1 MTEEDVPAIA
11 SSSRSTL
18 APPVVVNPGA
28 TQDWPSRPVGDNFFA
43 KALAN
48 GHSITEAAPRT
59 NGDVADQG
67 AAELSA
73 WGAEDP
79 LAVDE
84 SGADAEDGEE
94 GWDID
99 VEVPETAD
107 EEKDEAEVE
116 DAVPEDNMSPGIT
129 ENEIWVRNSPLAADH
144 VAAGSFETAM
154 QVSSLSPSLLPS
166 RARTELTSSLSLN
179 EPAPQPSSRRRQLRS
194 SQTPVPLGLPLLP
207 RLHPSQPFPA
217 TDTTPRS
224 AEPYGSA
231 SDEQRLPR
239 RLLLPSEHRLQ
250 RASGRLRLR
259 QEGQVQRGFG
269 FVPNHHSVDAVGRRV
284 DGRSS
289 SGGESTRLSVPF
301 SFQARADSKVLH
313 LF

>member
-48 GHSITEAAPRT
+48 GHSITEAPRT

-154 QVSSLSPSLLPS
+154 QVSLFFTISL
-166 RARTELTSSLSLN
+166 A
-179 EPAPQPSSRRRQLRS
+179 
-194 SQTPVPLGLPLLP
+194 
-207 RLHPSQPFPA
+207 F
-217 TDTTPRS
+217 
-224 AEPYGSA
+224 
-231 SDEQRLPR
+231 
-239 RLLLPSEHRLQ
+239 
-250 RASGRLRLR
+250 
-259 QEGQVQRGFG
+259 
-269 FVPNHHSVDAVGRRV
+269 
-284 DGRSS
+284 SS
-289 SGGESTRLSVPF
+289 SN
-301 SFQARADSKVLH
+301 RADSFPFSLLGTNQLLNRQVGAVNFAPLKPLFLSVYRSSHVYIQANPSLPPIQLH
-313 LF
+313 VRRNPTAAPATSNVFPVVSCSLQNIVSNELQDAYAFVKKAKFNEALALFRTIIQSMLLVVVSTDAQAQEVS

>member
-1 MTEEDVPAIA
+1 MTEEDVPSLA

-28 TQDWPSRPVGDNFFA
+28 SQDWPSRPVGDNFFA

-48 GHSITEAAPRT
+48 GHSITEAPRT

-107 EEKDEAEVE
+107 EQQDEAEVE

-154 QVSSLSPSLLPS
+154 QVSL
-166 RARTELTSSLSLN
+166 LSLPTPLASSPTSN
-179 EPAPQPSSRRRQLRS
+179 RTDSSFSPAAPQPSSRRRQLRS
-194 SQTPVPLGLPLLP
+194 SQTPLPLGLPLLP
-207 RLHPSQPFPA
+207 RLHPS
-217 TDTTPRS
+217 
-224 AEPYGSA
+224 
-231 SDEQRLPR
+231 
-239 RLLLPSEHRLQ
+239 
-250 RASGRLRLR
+250 
-259 QEGQVQRGFG
+259 
-269 FVPNHHSVDAVGRRV
+269 
-284 DGRSS
+284 
-289 SGGESTRLSVPF
+289 
-301 SFQARADSKVLH
+301 
-313 LF
+313 

>member
-1 MTEEDVPAIA
+1 MTEEDVPSVA

-28 TQDWPSRPVGDNFFA
+28 SQDWPSRPVGDNFFA
-43 KALAN
+43 KALAKALAN
-48 GHSITEAAPRT
+48 GHSITEAPRT

-107 EEKDEAEVE
+107 EQQDEAEVE

-154 QVSSLSPSLLPS
+154 QVSLYSLPMSFSSFFKIETELIIPLLFFQLLNRQVGAVNFAPLKPLFLSVYRSSHVYIQANPSLPPIQLHIRRNPTAAPATSNVFPVVSCSLQNIVSNELQDAYAFVKKAKFNEALALFRTIIQSMLLVVVSTDAQAQEVSLVASPSF
-166 RARTELTSSLSLN
+166 SS
-179 EPAPQPSSRRRQLRS
+179 
-194 SQTPVPLGLPLLP
+194 
-207 RLHPSQPFPA
+207 
-217 TDTTPRS
+217 
-224 AEPYGSA
+224 
-231 SDEQRLPR
+231 
-239 RLLLPSEHRLQ
+239 
-250 RASGRLRLR
+250 
-259 QEGQVQRGFG
+259 
-269 FVPNHHSVDAVGRRV
+269 FV
-284 DGRSS
+284 
-289 SGGESTRLSVPF
+289 
-301 SFQARADSKVLH
+301 
-313 LF
+313 